1 MNARAWLRV
10 VLYRAAVQFGWLW
23 LAAVA
28 WFAVWGL
35 PDGRWNREF
44 DAHAIGTVTRIYGD
58 GADPPDLRIEYVFRD
73 AHGVEHTNYGIDTDE
88 PGPHIEERR
97 ELDVA
102 YVANEPSYSELRVP
116 GVRSR
121 YSPVSFELGILGV
134 FALGGLLP
142 ILVDTFRAI
151 REWRRREATT
161 IAERGSGPREPI
173 WFLLLLPAATF
184 IPIATLLI
192 RYYA

>member
-1 MNARAWLRV
+1 MDARAWLRV

-35 PDGRWNREF
+35 PDGRWNRQF

-73 AHGVEHTNYGIDTDE
+73 THGVEHTNYGIDEDTSAD
-88 PGPHIEERR
+88 IKERR

-102 YVANEPSYSELRVP
+102 YAANEPQYSELRVP

-121 YSPVSFELGILGV
+121 YSPVSFEIGILCI
-134 FALGGLLP
+134 FALGGFLP
-142 ILVDTFRAI
+142 IVIDTFRA
-151 REWRRREATT
+151 RGEARRRERTT
-161 IAERGSGPREPI
+161 IAERGTGPREPI
-173 WFLLLLPAATF
+173 WYLLLLPAATLV
-184 IPIATLLI
+184 PIATLLI
-192 RYYA
+192 LYYV